1 MATTNLA
8 ARVAALQASTQPSPA
23 PTDPVVVTS
32 QVGQALATFEQSL
45 PTSDTGLPVGAWWSN
60 GGIPTRVKVA
70 S

>member
-1 MATTNLA
+1 
-8 ARVAALQASTQPSPA
+8 
-23 PTDPVVVTS
+23 VVTS

>member
-1 MATTNLA
+1 MATTNLT
-8 ARVAALQASTQPSPA
+8 ARVAALVAGTSPA
-23 PTDPVVVTS
+23 PLPSDPVVLTS
-32 QVGQALATFEQSL
+32 QLSTALANFEQSL